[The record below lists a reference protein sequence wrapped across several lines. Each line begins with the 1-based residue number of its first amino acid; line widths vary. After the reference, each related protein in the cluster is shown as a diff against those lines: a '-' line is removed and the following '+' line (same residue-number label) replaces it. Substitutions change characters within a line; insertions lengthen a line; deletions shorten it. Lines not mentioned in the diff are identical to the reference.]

1 MVVLALIALAVAA
14 AAPAVA
20 AALGPLSRGRL
31 EVPEWAS
38 SVVALPA
45 LGVAAL
51 ASTRTTPVTGF
62 ALGATLVLC
71 VLAAATAG
79 APLVLATFKIA
90 RRQPD
95 GSPAPDAGPL
105 RGGRVIGILE
115 RLAVAAS
122 ILATWPEGIA
132 IVLAVKGLARYP
144 ELREPHAS
152 ELFIWVTLVCV
163 LGASAVCGRGR
174 APNTSLLC
182 ARPDQRSLR
191 EAPTGAGRPPAADP
205 GRGTSAGI
213 LRVRTAAVADR
224 AKDFHS
230 AAAARDLRIRAA
242 RAHFHGGA

>member
-152 ELFIWVTLVCV
+152 EQFIMGTFVSV
-163 LGASAVCGRGR
+163 LWAIAVCGTGR
-174 APNTSLLC
+174 AHNQEGIRC
-182 ARPDQRSLR
+182 RPDKR
-191 EAPTGAGRPPAADP
+191 
-205 GRGTSAGI
+205 
-213 LRVRTAAVADR
+213 
-224 AKDFHS
+224 
-230 AAAARDLRIRAA
+230 
-242 RAHFHGGA
+242 